1 MKIIV
6 SPAKKMRSEVD
17 GVDARSI
24 PVFLEQSRQLADHL
38 KTLSLEELR
47 RLLGCNDA
55 LARLNY
61 ERYQRMDLDQKG
73 EPALLSYE
81 GIISIWHRPCLKMHS
96 LRMRKSICA
105 SFPVF
110 TAC

>member
-17 GVDARSI
+17 GVDARSV

-61 ERYQRMDLDQKG
+61 NLSADGSGSKG
-73 EPALLSYE
+73 RAGPAFL
-81 GIISIWHRPCLKMHS
+81 
-96 LRMRKSICA
+96 
-105 SFPVF
+105 
-110 TAC
+110 